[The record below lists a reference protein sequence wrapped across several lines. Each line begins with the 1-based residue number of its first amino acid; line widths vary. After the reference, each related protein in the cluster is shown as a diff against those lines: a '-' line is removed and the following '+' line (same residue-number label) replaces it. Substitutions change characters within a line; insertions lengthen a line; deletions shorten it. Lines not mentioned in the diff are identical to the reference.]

1 MRLLYLFDLGLLSLA
16 ATCNLSID
24 NNQKELPKHME
35 YSYDCLDSAVGG
47 SETSKAI
54 SNATS
59 IIRNLAVKQK
69 EITDSVQNQWGNAFH
84 QDAIETKTFV
94 VINDPAISAQLHRV
108 MDDLLTVRTNP
119 SHIKYSI
126 YLLNDSAINAFTF
139 GGHIYLTKAMYDK
152 CKGNEDLLYSI
163 IGHEIGHSEKGHI
176 KKTIQEMMITDDI
189 FGEDKGASAYQVLKA
204 LTGSFNQKNELE
216 ADYYG
221 IDLAYQLGKDV
232 CATVNFWNE
241 MSRTENQYSK
251 LEDLFRTHPFS
262 KLRARCLQNH
272 LQTNFHKTCGAA
284 VKK

>member
-1 MRLLYLFDLGLLSLA
+1 M
-16 ATCNLSID
+16 SIN

-59 IIRNLAVKQK
+59 IIRNLAIKQK
-69 EITDSVQNQWGNAFH
+69 EITDSVQNEWGNAFH
-84 QDAIETKTFV
+84 EDAIETKTFV
-94 VINDPAISAQLHRV
+94 LITDAAISAQLNKV
-108 MDDLLTVRTNP
+108 MDDLLAVRENP

-152 CKGNEDLLYSI
+152 CKSNEDLLYSI

-189 FGEDKGASAYQVLKA
+189 FGDDKGASAYQVLKM
-204 LTGSFNQKNELE
+204 LTGAFNQKNELE

-241 MSRTENQYSK
+241 MSKSENQYSK

-262 KLRARCLQNH
+262 KLRAKCLQNH
-272 LQTNFHKTCGAA
+272 LQTNFHKNCFASQA
-284 VKK
+284 K